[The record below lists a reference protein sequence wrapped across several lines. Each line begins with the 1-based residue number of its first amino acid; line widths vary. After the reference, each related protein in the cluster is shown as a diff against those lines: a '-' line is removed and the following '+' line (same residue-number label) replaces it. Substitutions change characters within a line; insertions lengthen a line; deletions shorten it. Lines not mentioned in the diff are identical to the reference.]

1 MKAGSSN
8 DPFSDDDQD
17 EQPEEE
23 PVEEIDDEGAD
34 ANTSEPVPESRP
46 EREEVVDERDTNSGS
61 RLDQYPYKLRR
72 DSVKDERDMVQ
83 LYVQNS
89 TERRSTARKAEF
101 EEEHEVDVYLT
112 DWREAA
118 FLAGVEERGIADVLR
133 EWGYDL

>member
-17 EQPEEE
+17 EQHEDEPTEAIDDDVAEVAE
-23 PVEEIDDEGAD
+23 PVSESPETQDD
-34 ANTSEPVPESRP
+34 
-46 EREEVVDERDTNSGS
+46 VVDERDTSSGS

-83 LYVQNS
+83 LYVQDS
-89 TERRSTARKAEF
+89 TERRSAARKAEF
-101 EEEHEVDVYLT
+101 EEEHEVDIYLT

-118 FLAGVEERGIADVLR
+118 FLAGVEDREIVGVLR
-133 EWGYDL
+133 EWGYDI